1 MITYDVEVTLQLRGH
16 EKNART
22 HCLEPVLVL
31 YVPPQLQNTPNF
43 LQQGKNKSV
52 LSVAILLSNIHHA
65 KFTKAPVPL
74 DLPTGNFV

>member
-16 EKNART
+16 KKNAQT

-43 LQQGKNKSV
+43 LQQGKNKII
-52 LSVAILLSNIHHA
+52 LGVAILLSNIA
-65 KFTKAPVPL
+65 EFTKAPVPL
-74 DLPTGNFV
+74 EFPTGNFV